1 MEFVMAEG
9 KVTFTREMEDIAKQR
24 GNALFG
30 FAVRDTGKGGQ
41 SAVCHSPAL
50 RSKDAFAA
58 FHFLMR
64 LSGGATPMEAYQ
76 IAYGPALSTQFFEL
90 CCEHL
95 PDEWE
100 VSLHVSNNE
109 AGMRLIDPHGA
120 QVDFFD
126 CEFHSDDERCLF
138 AVLYARSREALPFAI
153 ADGFPLLYHDQK
165 RVEQQVTEHI
175 ASEMEAAES

>member
-9 KVTFTREMEDIAKQR
+9 KVTFTREMEEIAKQR

-30 FAVRDTGKGGQ
+30 FAVRDTRKGGQ
-41 SAVCHSPAL
+41 SAVCHTPAL
-50 RSKDAFAA
+50 RSKAAFDA

-76 IAYGPALSTQFFEL
+76 MAYGPALSTAFFEL

-100 VSLHVSNNE
+100 LNLFVQDNE
-109 AGMRLIDPHGA
+109 AGMWLIDPDGKH
-120 QVDFFD
+120 VDLHD
-126 CEFHSDDERCLF
+126 CEFQSDDERCLF
-138 AVLYARSREALPFAI
+138 AVLYARSRKSLPFTI
-153 ADGFPLLYHDQK
+153 ADGFPLLYHNQK
-165 RVEQQVTEHI
+165 RIEDHVVAYI
-175 ASEMEAAES
+175 APEMEATGS